1 MSENSQEVS
10 LPFDAVCKTST
21 AKDKVFNFKWEIEN
35 FKTIADNQ
43 STNKYLE
50 SDKFCFQ
57 FRGQQLKWRM
67 RLYPSGTN
75 ETNAEWLTVYIMC
88 KNKENPNEAKLLPE
102 FCIIDANGNKLHTK
116 LTADYDLLRPIGIL
130 LIKRADVFVPG
141 SNLLK
146 QGSLTLACKITVK
159 DNTTVNRSFGVL
171 HEDEEEV
178 EDTSHHTKHM
188 KEMLM
193 NAEKYYSDVV
203 IECDDGT
210 IAAHTNVLAA
220 GSDFFNALFASNMK
234 ERRNGKVEL
243 KYLNK
248 SMCMTLLEFIYTGKV
263 ETNKI
268 SLNLFEES
276 DKINLVNLK
285 NKCCAHLIKTIN
297 IQNCVHNLIVAD
309 RHSDNKLKKAAK
321 EFILLNYAD
330 LTAASKAELEK
341 HPSLVM
347 ALFNDMHQQVGGNP
361 PAKRQRTR

>member
-1 MSENSQEVS
+1 MSVDNQEVS

-21 AKDKVFNFKWEIEN
+21 AGDKVFNFKWEIEN
-35 FKTIADNQ
+35 FKTVADNH
-43 STNKYLE
+43 STNKHLE

-57 FRGQQLKWRM
+57 FRRQQLKWRM

-146 QGSLTLACKITVK
+146 QGTLTLACKITVK

-178 EDTSHHTKHM
+178 ENISYHTKHM

-220 GSDFFNALFASNMK
+220 GSDFFYVS
-234 ERRNGKVEL
+234 
-243 KYLNK
+243 
-248 SMCMTLLEFIYTGKV
+248 
-263 ETNKI
+263 
-268 SLNLFEES
+268 
-276 DKINLVNLK
+276 
-285 NKCCAHLIKTIN
+285 
-297 IQNCVHNLIVAD
+297 
-309 RHSDNKLKKAAK
+309 
-321 EFILLNYAD
+321 
-330 LTAASKAELEK
+330 
-341 HPSLVM
+341 
-347 ALFNDMHQQVGGNP
+347 
-361 PAKRQRTR
+361 